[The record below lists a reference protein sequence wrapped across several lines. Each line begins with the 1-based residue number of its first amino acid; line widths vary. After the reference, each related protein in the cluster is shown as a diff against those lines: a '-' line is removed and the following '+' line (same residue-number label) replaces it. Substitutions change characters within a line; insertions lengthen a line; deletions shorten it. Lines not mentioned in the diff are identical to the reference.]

1 MRLLFLFLTALLIGG
16 PTTPADLPVVVAN
29 DNRTPA
35 GILENGVLTIR
46 LVVANARW
54 YPENPGGSFTD
65 LPVFAEEGKA
75 PQIPGPLIRV
85 PQGTEIRA
93 TIRNALS
100 DSTIRLGGF
109 QSRPAE
115 GRDSIVLGPG
125 ELVEATFRV
134 DAAGTYLYWARSS
147 RKGGETD
154 QLAGAIVVDAPGAR
168 TDDRILVI
176 NIWSMS
182 IDSTA
187 FRNALAINGKSWPYT
202 ERIETTVGDTVRW
215 RVLNGSVRN
224 HPMHLH
230 GFFYDIS
237 SRGDGLLDS
246 LYTDEQH
253 RMVVTET
260 LRGRHTMAMTWVP
273 EQVGNWLFHC
283 HLSFH
288 VIPEARLDPPE
299 GDHALMS
306 GDIGEHMAGLVM
318 GISVRPRAGDV
329 APVRINPRK
338 LSVYVQE
345 GPPPGDAQRAMSFVI
360 PPDGKPPTLNVVR
373 VPGDMLILTR
383 GVPTDVTVHNRLSEP
398 TSIHWHGLELESWSD
413 GVPGWSGQGPR
424 VAPPIAPGDS
434 FTAHLSLK
442 RAGTFIYHT
451 HLNDIEQITSG
462 LYGALIVL
470 EPGKT
475 FDPTRDFVFV
485 GGWDGVGEDPDESN
499 PMVVNG
505 VHEEPALELQVGATY
520 RFRFINIAP
529 AGNFSFQIRWGSE
542 FAEWKPIAKDG
553 GDLPPFQ
560 AIPRRALIRL
570 FAGETADAEFTPSE
584 PGEYLL
590 IAPGGQGKNHYQR
603 AIIVR

>member
-1 MRLLFLFLTALLIGG
+1 VRLLFLFLAALLIGG

-35 GILENGVLTIR
+35 GVLENGVLTIR
-46 LVVANARW
+46 LVVTNARW

-65 LPVFAEEGKA
+65 VPVFAEEGKA

-93 TIRNALS
+93 TIRNALL
-100 DSTIRLGGF
+100 DSTVTLRGF

-115 GRDSIVLGPG
+115 GRDSVVLDPG
-125 ELVEATFRV
+125 GSAEVTFNA

-147 RKGGETD
+147 RKGGETE

-168 TDDRILVI
+168 TDDRIFVI

-202 ERIETTVGDTVRW
+202 ERVETTVGDTVRW

-246 LYTDEQH
+246 VYTDEQH

-260 LRGRHTMAMTWVP
+260 LRGRHTMALTWVP
-273 EQVGNWLFHC
+273 EQPGNWLFHC

-288 VIPEARLDPPE
+288 VIPEARLDAPE
-299 GDHALMS
+299 GNHAVMS
-306 GDIGEHMAGLVM
+306 GNIGEHMAGLVM
-318 GISVRPRAGDV
+318 GIAVRPRPGDM
-329 APVRINPRK
+329 APVRNNTRK

-345 GPPPGDAQRAMSFVI
+345 GPPPGNAKRAMSFVI
-360 PPDGKPPTLNVVR
+360 SPEGTPPAPDVVR
-373 VPGDMLILTR
+373 VPGDMLVLTR

-413 GVPGWSGQGPR
+413 GVPGWSGNGPR

-485 GGWDGVGEDPDESN
+485 GGWDGEESLEVN

-505 VHEEPALELQVGATY
+505 VNEEPALELQVGETY

-529 AGNFSFQIRWGSE
+529 AGNFGFQIRRGSE
-542 FAEWKPIAKDG
+542 FAEWRPIAKDG
-553 GDLPPFQ
+553 GDLPPSQ
-560 AIPRRALIRL
+560 TITGRALVRL